1 MSRADGPRSRRHRVQ
16 RANAWAFEI
25 ENNTNDRE
33 RRVPRVPR
41 RDATHRRARRPRA
54 RRRHASRHRR
64 SRARAR
70 PRPPR
75 ARRFAR
81 RAARARLP
89 ARFRTRASAR
99 AVRRPSA
106 CRASARRRDEA
117 KAQNALDA
125 AVGADAL
132 GYTEPWAV
140 ELVTFWRE
148 YAGARDR
155 VVRALVEVGET
166 HREMRDPAQIAIA
179 GDRLR
184 RLLPDIDV
192 CAVFERDPGVLKIEF
207 VAASKRVLE
216 LQDVLCS
223 SDMCRDVTGLIER
236 HPQLLLV
243 DDIHAHIE
251 RAVAKLAS
259 LEPNCD
265 ARAVVDEF
273 PELIYRI
280 HSYDYVESLPISIQ
294 NMLLD
299 SASEDETRLEDYE
312 RMWDEREAAD
322 RERDDFFAD
331 DASEWMVDGF
341 WEGPAAD

>member
-1 MSRADGPRSRRHRVQ
+1 M
-16 RANAWAFEI
+16 
-25 ENNTNDRE
+25 
-33 RRVPRVPR
+33 PRVIAAGARARVRTP
-41 RDATHRRARRPRA
+41 APASIHSARRARASSGALLNAQPR
-54 RRRHASRHRR
+54 H
-64 SRARAR
+64 
-70 PRPPR
+70 
-75 ARRFAR
+75 
-81 RAARARLP
+81 
-89 ARFRTRASAR
+89 SAR
-99 AVRRPSA
+99 SVRRPSA

-125 AVGADAL
+125 AVDVDNL

-155 VVRALVEVGET
+155 VVRALVDVGET

-192 CAVFERDPGVLKIEF
+192 CAVFERDPGVSKIEF

-299 SASEDETRLEDYE
+299 SASEDDTRLEDYE

-341 WEGPAAD
+341 WEGPTAD